1 MTVHRARRT
10 KIVATL
16 GPASSDEATIR
27 ALFETG
33 VDVFRLN
40 FSHGTQADQRA
51 RLDTVRR
58 IEQAVNRPIGVLI
71 DLQGPKLRIGTFEG
85 GRVALQEG
93 SDFRLQ
99 LGSMTG
105 SSSGVQ
111 LPHREIFAALRPGD
125 HVLIDD
131 GKVRLRVVTVDHEH
145 AATVVEVGG
154 VISDRKGVNV
164 PNRVLDIPA
173 LSEKD
178 LSDLNYALDME
189 VDWVALSFVQ
199 TPDDVRKAKA
209 IINGRAAVM
218 AKIERPMVLNSLE
231 EIVDLCDGIMVARGD
246 LGVELPPESLPA
258 IQKRIVRLTRE
269 AGKPVIVAT
278 QMLESMIAA
287 PIPTRAEVSDVATA
301 VYEGADAVMLSAESA
316 SGKYPREA
324 VGMMDRI
331 IRAAESDPMQVVML
345 EAMRRTQTGA
355 DAIGAAIRTVS
366 EVLPL
371 SAAIAYTKLGSAA
384 LRLSHERPRCAI
396 MGLTPSRRV
405 ARRLAL
411 AWGVHAV
418 HAEDATNVEDMVQKA
433 VRAAHAEGFIE
444 PGKPIAIVAGVPFG
458 QSGTTNLMRI
468 VWPEQMS
475 TVPD

>member
-27 ALFETG
+27 ALFEAG

-51 RLDTVRR
+51 RLETVRR
-58 IEQAVNRPIGVLI
+58 VEAAVGRPIGVLI

-85 GRVALQEG
+85 GRATLQEG
-93 SDFRLQ
+93 AAFRLQ
-99 LGSMTG
+99 LAPMTG
-105 SSSGVQ
+105 SATGVQ
-111 LPHREIFAALRPGD
+111 LPHPEIFAALRTGD
-125 HVLIDD
+125 RVLIDD
-131 GKVRLRVVTVDHEH
+131 GKVRLRVGSVSADH

-178 LSDLNYALDME
+178 LSDLRYALDME

-209 IINGRAAVM
+209 IIEGRAAVM
-218 AKIERPMVLNSLE
+218 AKIERPTVLDSLE

-246 LGVELPPESLPA
+246 LGVELPPEGLPA

-278 QMLESMIAA
+278 QMLESMIAS

-324 VGMMDRI
+324 VAVMDRI
-331 IRAAESDPMQVVML
+331 IGAAEADPMQVVML

-355 DAIGAAIRTVS
+355 DAVGAAIRTVS
-366 EVLPL
+366 EVLTL
-371 SAAIAYTKLGSAA
+371 SAAIAYTQLGGSA
-384 LRLSHERPRCAI
+384 LRLAHERPRCPI
-396 MGLTPSRRV
+396 MGLTPNLRV

-418 HAEDATNVEDMVQKA
+418 HAEDATNVEDMVRKA
-433 VRAAHAEGFIE
+433 VHAAHREGFVE
-444 PGKPIAIVAGVPFG
+444 ADKAIAIVAGVPFG
-458 QSGTTNLMRI
+458 QTGTTNLMRI
-468 VWPEQMS
+468 VWSGEIEQNR
-475 TVPD
+475 

>member
-1 MTVHRARRT
+1 MNLHRARRT

-27 ALFETG
+27 TLFEAG

-51 RLDTVRR
+51 RLETVRR
-58 IEQAVNRPIGVLI
+58 VETAVGRPIGVLI

-85 GRVALQEG
+85 GRATLQEG
-93 SDFRLQ
+93 DEFRLQ
-99 LGSMTG
+99 LAPMTG
-105 SSSGVQ
+105 STAGVQ
-111 LPHREIFAALRPGD
+111 LPHREIFAALRAGD

-131 GKVRLRVVTVDHEH
+131 GKVRLRVVTVENAH

-178 LSDLNYALDME
+178 LSDLQYALDME

-209 IINGRAAVM
+209 LINGRAGVM
-218 AKIERPMVLNSLE
+218 AKIERPTVLDSLE
-231 EIVDLCDGIMVARGD
+231 EIIELCDGIMVARGD
-246 LGVELPPESLPA
+246 LGVELAPETLPA

-278 QMLESMIAA
+278 QMLESMIST

-324 VGMMDRI
+324 VAMMDRI
-331 IRAAESDPMQVVML
+331 IGSAEADPMQVVIL

-371 SAAIAYTKLGSAA
+371 SAAIAYTKLGASA
-384 LRLSHERPRCAI
+384 LRLAHERPRCPI
-396 MGLTPSRRV
+396 MGLTPNRRV

-418 HAEDATNVEDMVQKA
+418 HAEDATNVEDMVEKA
-433 VRAAHAEGFIE
+433 VRAAHSEGFVE
-444 PGKPIAIVAGVPFG
+444 PGKAIAIVAGVPFG
-458 QSGTTNLMRI
+458 QSGSTNLMRI
-468 VWPEQMS
+468 VWPGQM
-475 TVPD
+475 

>member
-1 MTVHRARRT
+1 MNLHRARRT

-51 RLDTVRR
+51 RLETVRR
-58 IEQAVNRPIGVLI
+58 VEQAVDRPIGVLI
-71 DLQGPKLRIGTFEG
+71 DLQGPKLRIGTFED
-85 GRVALQEG
+85 GRVTLEEG
-93 SDFRLQ
+93 AEFRLQ
-99 LGSMTG
+99 LERMTG
-105 SSSGVQ
+105 SVSGVQ

-125 HVLIDD
+125 SVLIDD
-131 GKVRLRVVTVDHEH
+131 GKVRLRVVTVEAAH
-145 AATVVEVGG
+145 AGTVVEVGG
-154 VISDRKGVNV
+154 IISDRKGVNV

-178 LSDLNYALDME
+178 LSDLDYALDME

-209 IINGRAAVM
+209 IINGRAGVM
-218 AKIERPMVLNSLE
+218 AKIERPTVLGSLD
-231 EIVDLCDGIMVARGD
+231 EIIDLCDGIMVARGD
-246 LGVELPPESLPA
+246 LGVELAPETLPA

-278 QMLESMIAA
+278 QMLESMISS

-324 VGMMDRI
+324 VDMMDRI
-331 IRAAESDPMQVVML
+331 IRSAEADPMQVVML

-371 SAAIAYTKLGSAA
+371 SAAIAYTKLGSSA
-384 LRLSHERPRCAI
+384 LRLAHERPRCAV

-411 AWGVHAV
+411 AWGIHAV

-433 VRAAHAEGFIE
+433 VRAAHAEGFVE

-468 VWPEQMS
+468 VWPEQM
-475 TVPD
+475 TFPPD

>member
-1 MTVHRARRT
+1 MNLHRARRT

-58 IEQAVNRPIGVLI
+58 VEQAVDRPIGVLI

-85 GRVALQEG
+85 GRVTLEEG
-93 SDFRLQ
+93 AEFRLQ
-99 LGSMTG
+99 LERMTG
-105 SSSGVQ
+105 SASGVQ
-111 LPHREIFAALRPGD
+111 LPHPEIFAALRPGD
-125 HVLIDD
+125 SVLIDD
-131 GKVRLRVVTVDHEH
+131 GKVRLRVVTVEDAH
-145 AATVVEVGG
+145 AQTVVEVGG

-178 LSDLNYALDME
+178 LSDLDYALDME

-209 IINGRAAVM
+209 IINGRAGVM
-218 AKIERPMVLNSLE
+218 AKIERPTVLGSLD
-231 EIVDLCDGIMVARGD
+231 EIIDLCDGIMVARGD
-246 LGVELPPESLPA
+246 LGVELAPETLPA

-278 QMLESMIAA
+278 QMLESMISS

-316 SGKYPREA
+316 SGRYPREA
-324 VGMMDRI
+324 VDMMDRI
-331 IRAAESDPMQVVML
+331 IRSAEADPMQVVML

-371 SAAIAYTKLGSAA
+371 SAAIAYTKMGSSA
-384 LRLSHERPRCAI
+384 LRLAHERPRCAV
-396 MGLTPSRRV
+396 MGLTPNRRV

-411 AWGVHAV
+411 AWGIHAV

-433 VRAAHAEGFIE
+433 VRAAHAEGFVE

-475 TVPD
+475 FPPD

>member
-1 MTVHRARRT
+1 MTTHRARRT
-10 KIVATL
+10 KVVATL

-27 ALFETG
+27 SLFEAG
-33 VDVFRLN
+33 ADVFRLN

-51 RLDTVRR
+51 RLETVRR
-58 IEQAVNRPIGVLI
+58 VEESVNRPIGVLI

-85 GRVALQEG
+85 GRATLHEG
-93 SDFRLQ
+93 GKFKLE
-99 LGSMTG
+99 LGPMTG
-105 SSSGVQ
+105 SAAGVQ
-111 LPHREIFAALRPGD
+111 LPHREIFAALREGD
-125 HVLIDD
+125 YVLIDD
-131 GKVRLRVVTVDHEH
+131 GKVRLRVLDVSAGQ
-145 AATVVEVGG
+145 AATVIEVGG

-178 LSDLNYALDME
+178 LADLQYALDIE

-199 TPDDVRKAKA
+199 TADDVRKAKA

-218 AKIERPMVLNSLE
+218 AKIERPTALTSLE
-231 EIVDLCDGIMVARGD
+231 DIVDLCDGIMVARGD
-246 LGVELPPESLPA
+246 LGVELPPETLPA
-258 IQKRIVRLTRE
+258 IQKRIVRLARE

-324 VGMMDRI
+324 VAMMDRI
-331 IRAAESDPMQVVML
+331 IRGAEADPMQFVML
-345 EAMRRTQTGA
+345 EAMRRQTGA
-355 DAIGAAIRTVS
+355 DAIGAALRTVS

-371 SAAIAYTKLGSAA
+371 SVAIAYTKGGSSA
-384 LRLSHERPRCAI
+384 LRLAHERPRCAI
-396 MGLTPSRRV
+396 MGLTPNHRV

-411 AWGVHAV
+411 AWGVHPV

-433 VRAAHAEGFIE
+433 VRTAHAEGFVDASQ
-444 PGKPIAIVAGVPFG
+444 PVAIVAGVPFG

-475 TVPD
+475 SIPD

>member
-1 MTVHRARRT
+1 MNLHRARRT

-27 ALFETG
+27 ALFEAG

-51 RLDTVRR
+51 RVETVRR
-58 IEQAVNRPIGVLI
+58 IEKSLNRPIGVLI
-71 DLQGPKLRIGTFEG
+71 DLQGPKLRIGTFQD
-85 GRVALQEG
+85 GRVTLEEG
-93 SDFRLQ
+93 QNFSLQ
-99 LGSMTG
+99 LDSVQGTRDV
-105 SSSGVQ
+105 VQ

-125 HVLIDD
+125 SVLIDD
-131 GKVRLRVVTVDHEH
+131 GKVRLHVD
-145 AATVVEVGG
+145 AVSADSAQTTVEVGG

-178 LSDLNYALDME
+178 LSDLAYALDLE

-199 TPDDVRKAKA
+199 TPDDVRHAKG
-209 IINGRAAVM
+209 IINGRAGVM
-218 AKIERPMVLNSLE
+218 AKIERPTVLDSLE
-231 EIVDLCDGIMVARGD
+231 EVVDLCDGIMVARGD
-246 LGVELPPESLPA
+246 LGVELAPEMLPA

-278 QMLESMIAA
+278 QMLESMINS
-287 PIPTRAEVSDVATA
+287 PVPTRAEVSDVATA

-324 VGMMDRI
+324 VTMMDRI
-331 IRAAESDPMQVVML
+331 IRSAEADPMQVVML

-371 SAAIAYTKLGSAA
+371 SAAIAYTKGGASAI
-384 LRLSHERPRCAI
+384 RLAHERPRCAI
-396 MGLTPSRRV
+396 MGLTPDLRV

-418 HAEDATNVEDMVQKA
+418 HAEDATNVEDMVNKA
-433 VRAAHAEGFIE
+433 MRAAINEGFVE
-444 PGKPIAIVAGVPFG
+444 PGKAVAIVAGVPFG

-468 VWPEQMS
+468 VWPD
-475 TVPD
+475 PA

>member
-1 MTVHRARRT
+1 MNLHRARRT

-16 GPASSDEATIR
+16 GPASSDEAVIR
-27 ALFETG
+27 ALFEAG

-51 RLDTVRR
+51 RVETVRR
-58 IEQAVNRPIGVLI
+58 VERQMNRPIGILT

-85 GRVALQEG
+85 GRVTLEEG
-93 SDFRLQ
+93 APFRLH
-99 LGSMTG
+99 LEATAGSA
-105 SSSGVQ
+105 SGVQ

-131 GKVRLRVVTVDHEH
+131 GKVRLRVDAVTDARAE
-145 AATVVEVGG
+145 TVVEVGG

-173 LSEKD
+173 LSPKD
-178 LSDLNYALDME
+178 LSDLAYALDME

-199 TPDDVRKAKA
+199 TPDDVRHAKS
-209 IINGRAAVM
+209 IINGRAGVM
-218 AKIERPMVLNSLE
+218 AKIERPTVLDSLG

-246 LGVELPPESLPA
+246 LGVELAPETLPA

-278 QMLESMIAA
+278 QMLESMITS

-316 SGKYPREA
+316 SGKYPKEA
-324 VGMMDRI
+324 VTMMDRI
-331 IRAAESDPMQVVML
+331 IRAAEADPIQVVMQ
-345 EAMRRTQTGA
+345 EAMRRTQTGT

-371 SAAIAYTKLGSAA
+371 SAAIAYTQAGSSAI
-384 LRLSHERPRCAI
+384 RLAHERPRCAI
-396 MGLTPSRRV
+396 MGLTPNIRI

-418 HAEDATNVEDMVQKA
+418 HAEDATNVEDMVEKA
-433 VRAAHAEGFIE
+433 VRAAHTEGFVE
-444 PGKPIAIVAGVPFG
+444 SGKALAIVAGVPFG
-458 QSGTTNLMRI
+458 QSGSTNLMRI
-468 VWPEQMS
+468 VWPEGAPS
-475 TVPD
+475 RT

>member
-1 MTVHRARRT
+1 MSLHRTRRT

-16 GPASSDEATIR
+16 GPASSEEATIR
-27 ALFETG
+27 ALFEAG

-51 RLDTVRR
+51 RLETVRR
-58 IEQAVNRPIGVLI
+58 VEQAVGRPIGVLI

-85 GRVALQEG
+85 GRITLTEG
-93 SDFRLQ
+93 QSFRLQ
-99 LGSMTG
+99 LEPMTG
-105 SSSGVQ
+105 TTAGVQ
-111 LPHREIFAALRPGD
+111 LPHREIFDALSAGD
-125 HVLIDD
+125 YVLIDD
-131 GKVRLRVVTVDHEH
+131 GKVRLRVAEMGKGY
-145 AATVVEVGG
+145 AATIVEVGG

-178 LSDLNYALDME
+178 LSDLQYALDME

-199 TPDDVRKAKA
+199 TPEDVRKAKA
-209 IINGRAAVM
+209 IINGRAGVM
-218 AKIERPMVLNSLE
+218 AKIERPTVLDTLP

-246 LGVELPPESLPA
+246 LGVELAPETLPA

-278 QMLESMIAA
+278 QMLESMIST
-287 PIPTRAEVSDVATA
+287 PVPTRAEVSDVATA

-316 SGKYPREA
+316 SGKYPKEA
-324 VGMMDRI
+324 VAMMDRI
-331 IRAAESDPMQVVML
+331 IRSAEADPMQVAML

-371 SAAIAYTKLGSAA
+371 SAAIAYTKAGSSA
-384 LRLSHERPRCAI
+384 LRLAHERPRCPI
-396 MGLTPSRRV
+396 MGLTPNRRV

-418 HAEDATNVEDMVQKA
+418 HAEDATNVEDMVEKA
-433 VRAAHAEGFIE
+433 LRAAQSEGFVE
-444 PGKPIAIVAGVPFG
+444 PGRALAIVAGVPFG

-468 VWPEQMS
+468 VWPEEVA
-475 TVPD
+475 TRTR

>member
-1 MTVHRARRT
+1 MNLHRARRT

-16 GPASSDEATIR
+16 GPASSEEATIR

-51 RLDTVRR
+51 RLETVRR
-58 IEQAVNRPIGVLI
+58 VEQAVDRPIGVLI
-71 DLQGPKLRIGTFEG
+71 DLQGPKLRIGTFED
-85 GRVALQEG
+85 GRVTLEEG
-93 SDFRLQ
+93 AEFRLQ
-99 LGSMTG
+99 LERMTG
-105 SSSGVQ
+105 SVSGVQ

-125 HVLIDD
+125 SVLIDD
-131 GKVRLRVVTVDHEH
+131 GKVRLRVVTVEAAH
-145 AATVVEVGG
+145 AGTVVEVGG
-154 VISDRKGVNV
+154 IISDRKGVNV

-178 LSDLNYALDME
+178 LSDLDYALDME

-209 IINGRAAVM
+209 IINGRAGVM
-218 AKIERPMVLNSLE
+218 AKIERPTVLGSLD
-231 EIVDLCDGIMVARGD
+231 EIIDLCDGIMVARGD
-246 LGVELPPESLPA
+246 LGVELAPETLPA

-278 QMLESMIAA
+278 QMLESMISS

-324 VGMMDRI
+324 VDMMDRI
-331 IRAAESDPMQVVML
+331 IRSAEADPMQVVML

-371 SAAIAYTKLGSAA
+371 SAAIAYTKLGSSA
-384 LRLSHERPRCAI
+384 LRLAHERPRCAV

-411 AWGVHAV
+411 AWGIHAV

-433 VRAAHAEGFIE
+433 VRAAHAEGFVE

-468 VWPEQMS
+468 VWPEQM
-475 TVPD
+475 TFPPD

>member
-1 MTVHRARRT
+1 MNLHRARRT

-51 RLDTVRR
+51 RLETVRR
-58 IEQAVNRPIGVLI
+58 VEQAVDRPIGVLI
-71 DLQGPKLRIGTFEG
+71 DLQGPKLRIGTFED
-85 GRVALQEG
+85 GRATLEEG
-93 SDFRLQ
+93 AEFRLQ
-99 LGSMTG
+99 LERMTG
-105 SSSGVQ
+105 CVSGVQ
-111 LPHREIFAALRPGD
+111 LPHPEIFAALRPGD
-125 HVLIDD
+125 SVLIDD
-131 GKVRLRVVTVDHEH
+131 GKVRLRVVTVED
-145 AATVVEVGG
+145 AYAVTVVEVGG

-178 LSDLNYALDME
+178 LSDLDYALDME

-209 IINGRAAVM
+209 IINGRAGVM
-218 AKIERPMVLNSLE
+218 AKIERPTVLGSLD
-231 EIVDLCDGIMVARGD
+231 EIIDLCDGIMVARGD
-246 LGVELPPESLPA
+246 LGVELAPETLPA

-278 QMLESMIAA
+278 QMLESMIAS

-316 SGKYPREA
+316 SGRYPREA
-324 VGMMDRI
+324 VDMMDRI
-331 IRAAESDPMQVVML
+331 IRSAEADPMQVVML

-371 SAAIAYTKLGSAA
+371 SAAIAYTKLGSSA
-384 LRLSHERPRCAI
+384 LRLAHERPRCAV

-411 AWGVHAV
+411 AWGIHAV

-433 VRAAHAEGFIE
+433 VRAAHAEGFVE

-468 VWPEQMS
+468 VWPEQM
-475 TVPD
+475 TFPPD

>member
-1 MTVHRARRT
+1 MNLHRARRT

-51 RLDTVRR
+51 RLETVRR
-58 IEQAVNRPIGVLI
+58 VEQAVDRPIGVLI
-71 DLQGPKLRIGTFEG
+71 DLQGPKLRIGTFED
-85 GRVALQEG
+85 GRVTLEEG
-93 SDFRLQ
+93 AEFRLQ
-99 LGSMTG
+99 LERMTG
-105 SSSGVQ
+105 SVSGVQ
-111 LPHREIFAALRPGD
+111 LPHPEIFAALRPGD
-125 HVLIDD
+125 SVLIDD
-131 GKVRLRVVTVDHEH
+131 GKVRLRVVTVEAAH
-145 AATVVEVGG
+145 AGTVVEVGG
-154 VISDRKGVNV
+154 IISDRKGVNV

-178 LSDLNYALDME
+178 LSDLDYALDME

-209 IINGRAAVM
+209 IINGRAGVM
-218 AKIERPMVLNSLE
+218 AKIERPTVLGSLDD
-231 EIVDLCDGIMVARGD
+231 IIDLCDGIMVARGD
-246 LGVELPPESLPA
+246 LGVELAPETLPA

-278 QMLESMIAA
+278 QMLESMISS

-324 VGMMDRI
+324 VDMMDRI
-331 IRAAESDPMQVVML
+331 IRSAEADPMQVVML

-371 SAAIAYTKLGSAA
+371 SAAIAYTKLGSSA
-384 LRLSHERPRCAI
+384 LRLAHERPRCAV

-411 AWGVHAV
+411 AWGIHAV

-433 VRAAHAEGFIE
+433 VRAAHAEGFVE

-468 VWPEQMS
+468 VWPEQM
-475 TVPD
+475 TFPPD

>member
-1 MTVHRARRT
+1 MNQHRARRA

-27 ALFETG
+27 ALFEAG

-40 FSHGTQADQRA
+40 FSHGTQTDQGA
-51 RLDTVRR
+51 RLHTVRR
-58 IEQAVNRPIGVLI
+58 VEQAENRPIGVLI
-71 DLQGPKLRIGTFEG
+71 DLQGPKLRIGTFQD
-85 GRVALQEG
+85 GRVTLEEG
-93 SDFRLQ
+93 KPFLLQ
-99 LGSMTG
+99 LAPMTG
-105 SSSGVQ
+105 TAAGVQ
-111 LPHREIFAALRPGD
+111 LPHPEIFAALRAND
-125 HVLIDD
+125 SVLIDD
-131 GKVRLRVVTVDHEH
+131 GKVRLRVTAVESGFART
-145 AATVVEVGG
+145 TVEVGG

-178 LSDLNYALDME
+178 LSDLEYALSLE

-199 TPDDVRKAKA
+199 TAADVRRAKA
-209 IINGRAAVM
+209 IINGRAGVM
-218 AKIERPMVLNSLE
+218 AKIERPTVLGSLE
-231 EIVDLCDGIMVARGD
+231 EIVELCDGIMVARGD

-278 QMLESMIAA
+278 QMLESMITT
-287 PIPTRAEVSDVATA
+287 PVPTRAEVSDVATA

-324 VGMMDRI
+324 VAMMDRI
-331 IRAAESDPMQVVML
+331 VRAAEADPLQFAML
-345 EAMRRTQTGA
+345 DAMRRTQTGA

-371 SAAIAYTKLGSAA
+371 SAAIAYTASGGSA
-384 LRLSHERPRCAI
+384 LRLAHERPRCPI
-396 MGLTPSRRV
+396 LGLTPNRRV

-418 HAEDATNVEDMVQKA
+418 HAEDATNVEDMVDKA
-433 VRAAHAEGFIE
+433 VRAARREGFVE
-444 PGKPIAIVAGVPFG
+444 PDKALAIVAGVPFG
-458 QSGTTNLMRI
+458 QTGTTNLMRI
-468 VWPEQMS
+468 VWPHEEAGHRS
-475 TVPD
+475 